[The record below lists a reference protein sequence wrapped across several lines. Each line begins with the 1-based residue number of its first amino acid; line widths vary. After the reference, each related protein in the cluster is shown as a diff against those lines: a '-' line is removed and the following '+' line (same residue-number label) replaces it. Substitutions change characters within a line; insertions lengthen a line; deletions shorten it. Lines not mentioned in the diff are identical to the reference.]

1 MARYFLDT
9 GVLVGLTFLHDLWH
23 DDAERL
29 YDTDNGL
36 YTSRAVVYEYC
47 NNSNSS
53 RLEDTVVDWD
63 TDAGLFGAILAKVRA
78 AQMNLNLRMDG
89 YEDYE
94 LDIETLVEAFLEET
108 DVMGSIKPERL
119 IEEHIKTNIRNELE
133 DTLAD
138 EEVTT
143 ASARRALDSLC
154 DTVIYE
160 AHETK
165 QKLQNR
171 VTQGPSGSLGKFER
185 RQRLGFVDGYMDKV
199 ILSDAAHQNDRNL
212 VNKVVTADKSDMYG
226 HRERI
231 NAELGIRVV
240 YIKDDFADPCWPD
253 GE

>member
-63 TDAGLFGAILAKVRA
+63 TDAGLFGATLAKVRA
-78 AQMNLNLRMDG
+78 AQMNLNFRMDG
-89 YEDYE
+89 YDEDE

-119 IEEHIKTNIRNELE
+119 IEEHIEPNIRNELE

-138 EEVTT
+138 EEVTP
-143 ASARRALDSLC
+143 ASGRRALDSLC
-154 DTVIYE
+154 DTVINK
-160 AHETK
+160 AHETR
-165 QKLQNR
+165 QELQNR
-171 VTQGPSGSLGKFER
+171 VTQGPSGSLSKSER

-199 ILSDAAHQNDRNL
+199 ILSDAAHQSDRNL
-212 VNKVVTADKSDMYG
+212 VNTVVTADKSDMYG
-226 HRERI
+226 HHERI
-231 NAELGIRVV
+231 SAELGIQVV
-240 YIKDDFADPCWPD
+240 YIKDEFADPSWPVD
-253 GE
+253 E